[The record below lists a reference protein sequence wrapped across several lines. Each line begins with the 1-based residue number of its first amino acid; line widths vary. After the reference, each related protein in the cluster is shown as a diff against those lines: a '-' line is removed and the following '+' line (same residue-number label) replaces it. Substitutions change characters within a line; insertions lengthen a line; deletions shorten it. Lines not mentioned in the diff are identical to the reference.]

1 MAFTYTDGIW
11 DPETHNYSL
20 GEWKADSTDGN
31 LITVENQGDGEVTVS
46 FVYAQIN
53 DSVGGHFADEDG
65 AAIDSSVS
73 LPAHNKTYA
82 RLLLSGKPDKDMNA
96 ETVGT
101 VTVYLGGNT

>member
-20 GEWKADSTDGN
+20 GEWKA
-31 LITVENQGDGEVTVS
+31 E
-46 FVYAQIN
+46 
-53 DSVGGHFADEDG
+53 
-65 AAIDSSVS
+65 
-73 LPAHNKTYA
+73 
-82 RLLLSGKPDKDMNA
+82 KDMNA